1 MSFTNPVSTNNIT
14 NLSDNKIKLTALPGD
29 KVKSPYDGVFS
40 NYEQSQCNGK
50 VKIKHDING
59 KTYYSTICGV
69 TNVPQNLVSFT
80 NSKISKGDKIGE
92 MANNNVTWVVTDS
105 SGDSQDITDIFNNKS
120 SPNTTSGNKIDD
132 TKTKSNLNTKEKN
145 TKYEPASNRLS
156 NVDPFTKRLFSGL
169 LSPFGVVS
177 DFFDSEKRE
186 KEREERKNKEEEKK
200 NKKQQNEDRLTE
212 EINRIKELLK

>member
-1 MSFTNPVSTNNIT
+1 MSFSNPIDTNNT
-14 NLSDNKIKLTALPGD
+14 STLSDNKIKLIALPGD
-29 KVKSPYDGVFS
+29 KVKSPYDGVFT
-40 NYEQSQCNGK
+40 NYEQSQCDGK
-50 VKIKHDING
+50 VKIKHNING

-92 MANNNVTWVVTDS
+92 MTKNSVIWVVTDS
-105 SGDSQDITDIFNNKS
+105 MGDSQDISDVFSKKTDS
-120 SPNTTSGNKIDD
+120 NTTNNNKIDND
-132 TKTKSNLNTKEKN
+132 KTKKSSETKSKN
-145 TKYEPASNRLS
+145 TKYEPASNRLDKA
-156 NVDPFTKRLFSGL
+156 DPFTKRLFSGL

-186 KEREERKNKEEEKK
+186 KEREEKK

-212 EINRIKELLK
+212 EINRIKQLLK